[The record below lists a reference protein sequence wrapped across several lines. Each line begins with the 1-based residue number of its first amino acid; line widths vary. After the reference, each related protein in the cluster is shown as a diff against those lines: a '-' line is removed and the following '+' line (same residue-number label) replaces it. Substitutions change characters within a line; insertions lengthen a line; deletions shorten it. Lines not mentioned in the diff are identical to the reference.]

1 MHRISIIVPVYN
13 AESYLHQCIDS
24 ILAQTYADFELL
36 LVDDGSTDH
45 SADICDEYAA
55 FDKRIR
61 VLRQKN
67 SGQAA
72 ARNLGIKNSTG
83 EWITFVDSDDIIH
96 PQMLAILSVGIEKH
110 RGRIA
115 VCNAYEAVN
124 IPDSFYTELQ
134 PSFTELYMNED
145 GLISARKRN
154 YAFWV
159 VWGKIIH
166 RSIVEKLPFTDGRI
180 YEDNAVVPQWL
191 YEAEKIVVT
200 DEKLYYYRINPD
212 GTTKKAFSP
221 KKLDYLWA
229 LECQLSFFK
238 EKKMRKLHE
247 MTAKQYIMELSQFAK
262 KHTAG
267 AISDEIY
274 HALRDKYISFRR
286 AEGKGVHLNKRE
298 REQLLSVFYPRLNKA
313 HDLLCA
319 SSRAIRNDGVAGFIK
334 KTSGYIGRKSK

>member
-13 AESYLHQCIDS
+13 AELYLRQCIDS
-24 ILAQTYADFELL
+24 ILAQTHTDFELI

-61 VLRQKN
+61 VLHQKN

-72 ARNLGIKNSTG
+72 ARNLGVKNSTA
-83 EWITFVDSDDIIH
+83 EWIAFADSDDIIH
-96 PQMLAILSVGIEKH
+96 PQMLAILSKGIEKH
-110 RGRIA
+110 SGRIA
-115 VCNAYEAVN
+115 ACDAYEAVN
-124 IPDSFYTELQ
+124 IPDSFYTEHQ

-145 GLISARKRN
+145 GLISARKLN

-200 DEKLYYYRINPD
+200 DEKLYYYRINPE
-212 GTTKKAFSP
+212 GTTKKAFSL

-247 MTAKQYIMELSQFAK
+247 ITAKQYIVALSQFVQ
-262 KHTAG
+262 KHTVG
-267 AISDEIY
+267 EINDEIY
-274 HALRDKYISFRR
+274 HALRGKYISFRR
-286 AEGKGVHLNKRE
+286 AEGRGVHLNKRE
-298 REQLLSVFYPRLNKA
+298 REQTLSAFYPRLNKIYN
-313 HDLLCA
+313 LLCA
-319 SSRAIRNDGVAGFIK
+319 SFRSVRDDGVAGFIK
-334 KTSGYIGRKSK
+334 KTTGYIGRKAK